1 MADGKW
7 TSKLG
12 KTSLICTII
21 ALALAGAG
29 LTLARFNMIDKLD
42 GFYGML
48 IGALIA
54 AIACVIAVI
63 SLLMSL
69 KGKGTS
75 RAPAVIALVLAVPFV
90 AFIASRPAAADGA
103 PAIHDITT
111 DLASPPQFQT
121 LTIRKDNLVGV
132 ETAENWKDI
141 HSAAYG
147 DIEPLLLNQSVSDVT
162 IAAHSLAQEKGWEI
176 AAFDPVAGRIEA
188 TDFVSYIRFED
199 IVVIEITASQD
210 NNGSVVN
217 VRSVSMLGVSDLG
230 VNAKRIRAFLA
241 DLGTRLAI

>member
-7 TSKLG
+7 TGKLG
-12 KTSLICTII
+12 KISRLFAII
-21 ALALAGAG
+21 ALILAGVG
-29 LTLARFNMIDKLD
+29 LTLARYNLVDKLD

-54 AIACVIAVI
+54 AVACVIAVI

-75 RAPAVIALVLAVPFV
+75 RAPAIIALVLAVPFV

-121 LTIRKDNLVGV
+121 LTVREDNLAGV
-132 ETAENWKDI
+132 DTVENWKDI

-147 DIEPLLLNQSVSDVT
+147 DIKPLLLNRSVSDVT
-162 IAAHSLAQEKGWEI
+162 IAAHSLAQEQEWDI
-176 AAFDPVAGRIEA
+176 AAFDPAAGRIEA

-199 IVVIEITASQD
+199 IVVIEVTASQD

-217 VRSVSMLGVSDLG
+217 VRSVSQLGISDLG

-241 DLGTRLAI
+241 DLETRLAI

>member
-21 ALALAGAG
+21 ALVLAGAG
-29 LTLARFNMIDKLD
+29 LTLARFNVIDKLD

-69 KGKGTS
+69 KGKGAS
-75 RAPAVIALVLAVPFV
+75 RAPAIIALVLAVPFV

-111 DLASPPQFQT
+111 DLASPPEFQT

-132 ETAENWKDI
+132 ETVENWKDI
-141 HSAAYG
+141 HAAAYD
-147 DIEPLLLNQSVSDVT
+147 DIQPLLLDRPVSEVT
-162 IAAHSLAQEKGWEI
+162 IAAHSLAQEKGWDI
-176 AAFDPVAGRIEA
+176 AAFDPATGRIEA

-199 IVVIEITASQD
+199 IVVIEVSPSSD
-210 NNGSVVN
+210 NSSSVVN
-217 VRSVSMLGVSDLG
+217 VRSVSKLGLSDLG
-230 VNAKRIRAFLA
+230 VNAKRIRSFLD
-241 DLGTRLAI
+241 DLETRLAI